1 MKKKIDVSK
10 YFEKPSLNE
19 ARDRSDS
26 KIELL
31 KDDFIIKEEY
41 AEIGKG
47 KKYFIKTYGCQ
58 MNENDSEKIA
68 AIIEKLGYQKA
79 SNDSE
84 ADFVLL
90 NTCAVRENAE
100 NKVFGLVGSYKQR
113 KIENPDF
120 IIGICGCMPQEE
132 KVVNRVLEMYP
143 QVDLIFGTHNLH
155 RIPQL
160 LHEAVMSKE
169 MVVEV
174 WSKKAQ
180 VVENLPITRKENHK
194 AWVTIMYGC
203 DNFCTYCI
211 VPYTRGKERSRKP
224 EDIIAEVRDIRR
236 QGYKEVT
243 LLGQNV
249 NSYGRDFDDQDY
261 QMSDLLNDLAK
272 IDIPRIRFTTS
283 NPWNFTDKMIDVI
296 SANDNVMPY
305 IHLPVQSGST
315 KILKTMGRKYTREEY
330 LELFHKIKA
339 KVKNATFTTDIIVG
353 FPNETDEQYQET
365 LSLVDEC
372 KFDGAF
378 TFVYSPRE
386 GTPAAKIEDNVPLDV
401 KKDRLYRLNEKVTHY
416 SSLAMEKYQDRV
428 LKVLVD
434 GTSKK
439 NDEVLSG
446 YSEENKLVNFAGP
459 KELIGEIVEVK
470 IVETKSWSL
479 NGELVK

>member
-1 MKKKIDVSK
+1 MKKRKIDVSK
-10 YFEKPSLNE
+10 YFEKPNLVD
-19 ARDRSDS
+19 ARNRAKT

-31 KDDFIIKEEY
+31 ESGFNLKDEY
-41 AEIGKG
+41 KEIGKG
-47 KKYFIKTYGCQ
+47 KKFFIKTYGCQ

-68 AIIEKLGYQKA
+68 AIIEEMGYTQA
-79 SNDSE
+79 ESDAE

-113 KIENPDF
+113 KIEDPDF

-132 KVVNRVLEMYP
+132 KVVNQVLEKYP
-143 QVDLIFGTHNLH
+143 QVDLIFGTHNIH
-155 RIPQL
+155 RIPEL
-160 LHEAVMSKE
+160 LFGAVMSKE

-180 VVENLPITRKENHK
+180 VVENLPITRKEKHK

-224 EDIIAEVRDIRR
+224 EDIIAEVRDLRR

-249 NSYGRDFDDQDY
+249 NSYGMDFVDSEYRMHDLL
-261 QMSDLLNDLAK
+261 SDLAM

-283 NPWNFTDKMIDVI
+283 NPWFFTDEMIDVI
-296 SANDNVMPY
+296 ATRDNVMPY
-305 IHLPVQSGST
+305 IHLPVQSGNT
-315 KILKTMGRKYTREEY
+315 KILKTMGRRYTREEY
-330 LELFHKIKA
+330 LELFHKIKDR
-339 KVKNATFTTDIIVG
+339 VKGATFTTDIIVG
-353 FPNETDEQYQET
+353 FPNETEEQFQDT
-365 LSLVDEC
+365 LSIVEEC
-372 KFDGAF
+372 KYDGAF

-386 GTPAAKIEDNVPLDV
+386 GTPAANMDDNVELAV
-401 KKDRLYRLNEKVTHY
+401 KKDRLQRLNERVTKY
-416 SSLAMEKYQDRV
+416 AAEGMERYYGKV

-434 GTSKK
+434 GVSKK
-439 NDEVLSG
+439 NDQVLSG
-446 YSEENKLVNFAGP
+446 YSEENKLVNFPGSTD
-459 KELIGEIVEVK
+459 LIGEIVEVK
-470 IVETKSWSL
+470 IIEAKSWSL
-479 NGELVK
+479 NGELL